1 MVFFSG
7 ESMEIRERKLISRA
21 KLEGR
26 KLHVLED
33 VLIDTGAAFT
43 VIPPEIADFLDLEV
57 NRDYPRARL
66 VTASGIIETP
76 VKVLDRLEIA
86 DIRVE
91 KLPVVIHKI
100 PDPAPIKVLLGMNF
114 IEKVRLTV
122 NGKDGKFDLQD
133 PV

>member
-7 ESMEIRERKLISRA
+7 EPMEIRERKLISRA

-43 VIPPEIADFLDLEV
+43 VIPPEIAEFLDLEV

-86 DIRVE
+86 DIKVE

-114 IEKVRLTV
+114 IEKVRPTV

>member
-1 MVFFSG
+1 MAFSSG
-7 ESMEIRERKLISRA
+7 EPMEIRERKLISRA
-21 KLEGR
+21 KLEGK

-76 VKVLDRLEIA
+76 VKVLDKLEIG
-86 DIRVE
+86 DIKIER
-91 KLPVVIHKI
+91 LPVVIHKI

-114 IEKVRLTV
+114 IEKVTLTV
-122 NGKDGKFDLQD
+122 NGKEGEFDLQD

>member
-1 MVFFSG
+1 MAFSSG
-7 ESMEIRERKLISRA
+7 EPMEIRERKLISRA
-21 KLEGR
+21 KLEGK

-43 VIPPEIADFLDLEV
+43 VIPPEIADFLELEV

-66 VTASGIIETP
+66 VTASGVIETP
-76 VKVLDRLEIA
+76 VKVLGKLEIG
-86 DIRVE
+86 DIKIE

-114 IEKVRLTV
+114 IEKVTLTV
-122 NGKDGKFDLQD
+122 NGKEGKFDLQD

>member
-43 VIPPEIADFLDLEV
+43 VIPPEIADFLNLEV

-91 KLPVVIHKI
+91 KLPVVLHKI

>member
-1 MVFFSG
+1 
-7 ESMEIRERKLISRA
+7 MEIRERKLISRA

-26 KLHVLED
+26 KLYVLED

-76 VKVLDRLEIA
+76 VKVLDMLEIA
-86 DIRVE
+86 DIKVE

-122 NGKDGKFDLQD
+122 NGKKGKFDLQD
-133 PV
+133 PL